1 MDSQHRDELGELLC
15 LIFEHLQRGEM
26 ELAETETNKFCLY
39 IQKRSDLIEDV
50 EEKRVYLEESIAML
64 NEVIERMN
72 QEKRSTREQLLKIQ
86 RKQSSIKKYNEFK

>member
-1 MDSQHRDELGELLC
+1 MDSQHRDELEELLC

-26 ELAETETNKFCLY
+26 ELAETETKKFCLY

-64 NEVIERMN
+64 NEVIERMS